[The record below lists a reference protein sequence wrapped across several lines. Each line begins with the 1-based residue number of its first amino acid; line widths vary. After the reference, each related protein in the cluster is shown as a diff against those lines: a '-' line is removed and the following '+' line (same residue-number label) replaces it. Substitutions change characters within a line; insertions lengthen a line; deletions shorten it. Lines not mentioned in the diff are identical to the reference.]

1 MSTQATHELIV
12 TPTSFN
18 PQTGVWETGFPT
30 QVTFDPQRNTI
41 FAEISS
47 LQVHTSASVIF
58 LMPEDKSVEW
68 GFSPLAYK
76 RDADGDVT
84 EFIYSGAGNKEIGGP
99 AHLVAWN
106 D

>member
-1 MSTQATHELIV
+1 MSTQELIV

-18 PQTGVWETGFPT
+18 PATGKWEDGFPT

-58 LMPEDKSVEW
+58 LRPENQVVEW
-68 GFSPLAYK
+68 GFSPLTYK

-84 EFIYSGAGNKEIGGP
+84 EFIYSGAGNKEVGGP
-99 AHLVAWN
+99 AQLVAWN